1 MTILM
6 KTEDI
11 IKKKKYKVLFYSA
24 FCSQEWVPQI
34 VNTRAPYN
42 KLYEKSVTWTRRRL
56 NTLFL
61 WLSLPFGKRCV
72 KFSPGR
78 DPKGK
83 YCQQKARHK

>member
-11 IKKKKYKVLFYSA
+11 IKKKYKLLFYNA
-24 FCSQEWVPQI
+24 FCSQERVPGI
-34 VNTRAPYN
+34 VHTRAPCN
-42 KLYEKSVTWTRRRL
+42 KLCEKSVAWTRSRL

-61 WLSLPFGKRCV
+61 WLSLPFGKGCV

-78 DPKGK
+78 DPKGE
-83 YCQQKARHK
+83 HH